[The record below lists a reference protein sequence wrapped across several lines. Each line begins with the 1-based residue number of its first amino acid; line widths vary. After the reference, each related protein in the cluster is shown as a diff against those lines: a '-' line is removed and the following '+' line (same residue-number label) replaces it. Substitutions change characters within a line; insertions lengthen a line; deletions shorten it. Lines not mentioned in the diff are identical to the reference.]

1 MLIAAYSNIKSKPG
15 MMTKGTDDVTL
26 DGINKEWFLEQSDA
40 IRKEQYQPKPS
51 RRELIPKPN
60 GKVRPLGISSPR
72 DRIIQQSMKM
82 VMECVIEPSFLDCSH
97 GFRPRRSCHSSKRS
111 GKGVTWFI
119 EGDIKS
125 FFDNIDHQIL
135 AKLIN
140 KHFEDTR
147 LRNLYWKF
155 VKAGYMEWDN
165 RKIKRSTTRG
175 YR

>member
-97 GFRPRRSCHSSKRS
+97 GFRPRRSCHSALKEIR
-111 GKGVTWFI
+111 
-119 EGDIKS
+119 EGGDVVY
-125 FFDNIDHQIL
+125 
-135 AKLIN
+135 
-140 KHFEDTR
+140 R
-147 LRNLYWKF
+147 
-155 VKAGYMEWDN
+155 
-165 RKIKRSTTRG
+165 RG
-175 YR
+175 YQVFLRQHRPSDLSEADQQTLRGHSTSESILEVRKGRLHGMR